1 VTRDQTLDFL
11 KRYLRAVEEGGGA
24 DRAEEF
30 YTADAL
36 LIEHPNKLAP
46 KGVTRDLTAIIE
58 AGKRGQAMLDRQTN
72 ELESAVIEG
81 DRAALTL
88 RWTGVFKIDVPQLGL
103 KAGDALRARFAQF
116 YTLRDGRIA
125 RQETFDC
132 FEG

>member
-1 VTRDQTLDFL
+1 MTRDETLDFL

-24 DRAEEF
+24 ERAEEF
-30 YTADAL
+30 YTPDAL

-46 KGVTRDLTAIIE
+46 KGVMRDLAEIVE
-58 AGKRGQAMLDRQTN
+58 AGRRGRALLERQRN

-88 RWTGVFKIDVPQLGL
+88 RWTGVFKVDVPQLGL
-103 KAGDALRARFAQF
+103 KAGDALHARFAQF

-132 FEG
+132 FED